1 MMGCNPEA
9 NISTHRMAD
18 KVSLFDTYRL
28 HPQHDAGSY
37 LVKGKSLA
45 VTPHCSEAWQVYQVE
60 PIVFR
65 QGGYVAYPP
74 SRGAGQ
80 PMDQYDRFSLTHNLV
95 IDCLMP
101 YLNLMPG
108 DVNTCLPFRQ
118 FTSWHSSNSK
128 N

>member
-1 MMGCNPEA
+1 MMSCNPEA

-28 HPQHDAGSY
+28 HPQHDARGY
-37 LVKGKSLA
+37 LVKGQAPA
-45 VTPHCSEAWQVYQVE
+45 VTSHCSEAWQVYQVE

-65 QGGYVAYPP
+65 QGSYVAYPP
-74 SRGAGQ
+74 SRGTGE
-80 PMDQYDRFSLTHNLV
+80 PMDQDDRFSLTHDLV
-95 IDCLMP
+95 IDGLMP

-108 DVNTCLPFRQ
+108 DIDTCLLFRW

-128 N
+128 